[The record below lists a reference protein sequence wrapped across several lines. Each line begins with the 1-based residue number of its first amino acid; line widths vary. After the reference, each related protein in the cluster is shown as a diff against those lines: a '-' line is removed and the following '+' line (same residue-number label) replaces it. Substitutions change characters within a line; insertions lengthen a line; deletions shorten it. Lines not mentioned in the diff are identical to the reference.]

1 MKRSPL
7 QRRTP
12 LKARRS
18 HTFTKARCAAV
29 AAAAARD
36 GYSCVARH
44 LAPLVACGGPL
55 DGHEPLTRGRGGD
68 PLDVDNILTVCRSH
82 HDHLHAHPAW
92 AESVGLLK
100 RQEVA

>member
-7 QRRTP
+7 RRRTP

-18 HTFTKARCAAV
+18 AAFTKARREAV

-36 GYSCVARH
+36 GHTCVARH
-44 LAPLVACGGPL
+44 LAPHVPCGGPL

-68 PLDVDNILTVCRSH
+68 PLDVDNIRTLCRSH
-82 HDHLHAHPAW
+82 HDFVHAHPEW
-92 AESVGLLK
+92 AHSVGLLK
-100 RQEVA
+100 RREVA